1 MRQKLRLESN
11 LLRSYKKKLQQQ
23 LRQVCAAWTPSMG
36 HGQQHAV

>member
-23 LRQVCAAWTPSMG
+23 LRQVRAAWTPSVG
-36 HGQQHAV
+36 HGQQRAV